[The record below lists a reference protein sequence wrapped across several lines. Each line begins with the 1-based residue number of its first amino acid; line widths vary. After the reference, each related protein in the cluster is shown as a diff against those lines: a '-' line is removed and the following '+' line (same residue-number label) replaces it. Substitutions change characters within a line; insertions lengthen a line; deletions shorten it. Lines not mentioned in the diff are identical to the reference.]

1 MSTEYL
7 ELLSK
12 PGVFLPMLV
21 LGLMLALQYFKRL
34 SVSVQRDSAEIDVI
48 KLLRSQLKEL
58 AESNKNLQQELVST
72 KEMFRA
78 TNDMLTQV
86 KLENLELLSEVKA
99 LRSTVKELETRISN
113 NQGS

>member
-1 MSTEYL
+1 MT
-7 ELLSK
+7 
-12 PGVFLPMLV
+12 GVQTCALPICFPV
-21 LGLMLALQYFKRL
+21 TIV
-34 SVSVQRDSAEIDVI
+34 VSVQRDSAEIDVI